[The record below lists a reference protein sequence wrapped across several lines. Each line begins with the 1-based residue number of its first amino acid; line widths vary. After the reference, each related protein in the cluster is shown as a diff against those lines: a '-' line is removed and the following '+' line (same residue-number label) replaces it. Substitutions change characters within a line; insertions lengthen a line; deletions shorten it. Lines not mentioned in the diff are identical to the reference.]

1 MANHRAIA
9 ATGLAICGYLRNAC
23 PKSDFPKA
31 EFELYQADNFEK
43 HMPEG
48 LSLFLYRVAI
58 SQGLRSLPPTV
69 RPDGKRYRR
78 PLPLDLHYMLTAW
91 AQTAE
96 MQQRLLGWAM
106 RELENLP
113 SLPAGLLNHYGP
125 EVDTF
130 RPGESVELICDPISL
145 QDMNNLWEGFRT
157 HKANQQLSV
166 TYLAR
171 MLLIE
176 SDVELPDAE
185 YVNTRVFEHVEGVV

>member
-9 ATGLAICGYLRNAC
+9 ATSLAICGYLRNAC
-23 PKSDFPKA
+23 PRADFPKA
-31 EFELYQADNFEK
+31 EFDLYQADNFDK

-48 LSLFLYRVAI
+48 ISLFLYRVAI
-58 SQGLRSLPPTV
+58 SPSLRSLPPTV
-69 RPDGKRYRR
+69 RPDGKRYRP

-96 MQQRLLGWAM
+96 MQQRLLGWTM

-113 SLPAGLLNHYGP
+113 SLPAALLNHYGP
-125 EVDTF
+125 EADAF
-130 RPGESVELICDPISL
+130 RPDESVELICDSAPL

-157 HKANQQLSV
+157 NKANQQLSV

-171 MLLIE
+171 MLLVE
-176 SDVELPDAE
+176 SDVELPDFGSVE
-185 YVNTRVFEHVEGVV
+185 TRVFEYGGKRA